1 MHPGGC
7 VAPPSNTP
15 GILFVPP
22 YPRAAI
28 GAKPAFHHGLLA
40 SALPDLE
47 EIGDKTP
54 ETQGSCG
61 PLRAASCDRSMKLFA
76 TRPLHNPPRV
86 MPEYSQKLRLRRP
99 DPVQRARLL
108 VHRSSTTKYRDLQ
121 SRGDKKGA
129 DLSAAPVALTWRA
142 VKRDG
147 ATSPINN
154 PQSTIS
160 QTAISRLPSAIADY
174 SILSL
179 VTPPQASPNTPA
191 VTFGIVRRADWCQ
204 RAVGPI
210 VARSRHS
217 FGLARGCR
225 EAAEVTIED
234 I

>member
-99 DPVQRARLL
+99 DPVQRHVCWYIVPARQ
-108 VHRSSTTKYRDLQ
+108 STEIFRAAETKR
-121 SRGDKKGA
+121 
-129 DLSAAPVALTWRA
+129 ALTYQQR
-142 VKRDG
+142 
-147 ATSPINN
+147 P
-154 PQSTIS
+154 
-160 QTAISRLPSAIADY
+160 LP
-174 SILSL
+174 
-179 VTPPQASPNTPA
+179 
-191 VTFGIVRRADWCQ
+191 
-204 RAVGPI
+204 
-210 VARSRHS
+210 
-217 FGLARGCR
+217 
-225 EAAEVTIED
+225 
-234 I
+234 